1 MTPMQEAI
9 VVYYVTSKKNNLEVL
24 NAMLSDGWRV
34 VSQNPMGG
42 QCGAA
47 MYSLVILEKEE
58 K

>member
-1 MTPMQEAI
+1 MQEAI